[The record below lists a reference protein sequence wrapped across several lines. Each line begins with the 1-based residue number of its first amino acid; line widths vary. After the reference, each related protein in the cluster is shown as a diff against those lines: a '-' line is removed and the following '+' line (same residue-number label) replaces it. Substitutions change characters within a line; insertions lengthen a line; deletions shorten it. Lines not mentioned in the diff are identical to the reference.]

1 MPLLVTPRQL
11 SQRAELY
18 QQLSQLT
25 AAGIGLPQAIESQR
39 RSPPS
44 RFFRAPLSL
53 VSERLAEGSTFYEA
67 LLCTGRWLPAFD
79 GALLHAGE
87 RSGRLPDCF
96 KLLAGHYENS
106 AELHRKM
113 ISSLIYPAVLFHMAI
128 LISPLPQLVQ
138 SGNLAAYAAQTLG
151 IFVPLYAAIVMVL
164 YATQSQHGERWRS
177 LIEMVTGRIPFLGKA
192 RRNLALARLASAL
205 EALIAAGVTIIEA
218 WDLAAAASGSPALRR
233 EVERWKPDLLS
244 GVTPAEVVSQ
254 SREFPETFASLY
266 HTGEI
271 TGSLDDT
278 LRRLHGLYQSEGS
291 RQLQAFADWTP
302 KLVYFGVALLVA
314 WQVIRFWTGY
324 FEQINQ
330 TISF

>member
-1 MPLLVTPRQL
+1 MLVTPRQL

-44 RFFRAPLSL
+44 HSFRAPLSL
-53 VSERLAEGSTFYEA
+53 VSARLAEGATFYEA
-67 LLCTGRWLPAFD
+67 LVSTGRWLPAFD

-96 KLLAGHYENS
+96 RLLAGHYENS
-106 AELHRKM
+106 AVLMRKM
-113 ISSLIYPAVLFHMAI
+113 ISSLIYPGLLFHMAI
-128 LISPLPQLVQ
+128 LISPLPRLVQ
-138 SGNLAAYAAQTLG
+138 SGNFAAYLASTIG
-151 IFVPLYAAIVMVL
+151 ILVPLYAVIVAVL

-177 LIEMVTGRIPFLGKA
+177 LIEMAMDRVPILGKA
-192 RRNLALARLASAL
+192 RRNLSLARLASAL
-205 EALIAAGVTIIEA
+205 EALISAGVTIIEA
-218 WDLAAAASGSPALRR
+218 WELAAAASGSPALRR
-233 EVERWKPDLLS
+233 EVSRWKPELLA
-244 GVTPAEVVSQ
+244 GVTPAELVSQ

-266 HTGEI
+266 HTGEV

-302 KLVYFGVALLVA
+302 KLVYFAVALMVA
-314 WQVIRFWTGY
+314 WQVIRFWSGY
-324 FEQINQ
+324 FEQINK
-330 TISF
+330 TLSF